1 MTENT
6 DNILYIGD
14 KEYNTDDFDQSQ
26 KYLVAQIK
34 SCQERVNR
42 AKFDFDRESA
52 ALNTFT
58 SSLIASL
65 EASKE
70 AEAG

>member
-1 MTENT
+1 MAENN
-6 DNILYIGD
+6 DNILYIDD
-14 KEYNTDDFDQSQ
+14 KEYDTNNFDQSQ

-34 SCQERVNR
+34 SCQDRVGR

-65 EASKE
+65 EASKDKK
-70 AEAG
+70 AS

>member
-6 DNILYIGD
+6 DNILYIND
-14 KEYNTDDFDQSQ
+14 VEYNTDEFNQDQ

-34 SCQERVNR
+34 SCQDRVNR

-70 AEAG
+70 KKVS

>member
-1 MTENT
+1 MAENT
-6 DNILYIGD
+6 DNILYIDD
-14 KEYNTDDFDQSQ
+14 KEYNTDDFDRSQ

-34 SCQERVNR
+34 SCQDRVAR

-70 AEAG
+70 KKAG

>member
-1 MTENT
+1 MAENT
-6 DNILYIGD
+6 DNILYIND
-14 KEYNTDDFDQSQ
+14 VEYNTDEFSQDQ

-34 SCQERVNR
+34 SCQDRVSR

-65 EASKE
+65 EANKE
-70 AEAG
+70 AKAS

>member
-1 MTENT
+1 MTTNKEN
-6 DNILYIGD
+6 IVYLGD
-14 KEYNTDDFDQSQ
+14 KEYDTESFDEYQ

-34 SCQERVNR
+34 ECQGRVSR

-58 SSLIASL
+58 STLVASL
-65 EASKE
+65 EAEENKK
-70 AEAG
+70 AG

>member
-6 DNILYIGD
+6 DNILYIDD

-34 SCQERVNR
+34 SCQDRVSR

-70 AEAG
+70 KKVS

>member
-6 DNILYIGD
+6 DNILYIDD
-14 KEYNTDDFDQSQ
+14 KEYNTDNFDQSQ

-34 SCQERVNR
+34 SCQERVSR

-70 AEAG
+70 KKVS